1 MRCNTA
7 TSIIYALTAAAFS
20 VFMLSRNLGTG
31 GRWSVLFLLWLFV
44 CAVPLL
50 FVFAY
55 PRFLFADFAP
65 QNRRRYAALLNGVG
79 AVTTTVLFSV
89 LATPFWKNPVRDIDD
104 SIPLALVPLAVL
116 VVFFVAAIFLLLK
129 NTSSLATLA
138 SILFWPYWLLLTLVF
153 VDRWFQ
159 DTSLHASYYFL
170 GFVAPVLFAFAA
182 GTVSYRPTIAHAAAF
197 MGLVGAPWLYWDVI
211 RGSGYDNVW
220 LMFNQPDNRFA
231 IYPLYAVPAI
241 FSIALI
247 AFAIATAAV
256 RLLPSHWHLRGFP
269 LSARTWPG
277 VVACFVVLAVWFTQS
292 VMPYR
297 IPGAVDYSGWPI
309 LQILHVEKR
318 GLQFHESCI
327 NVWGRP
333 NRPMSVSFSRNDR
346 RLFQYRFQ
354 QKYAS
359 GKPPEDLVE
368 RIRAILKSSGRGKS
382 DTVKPLRNWNADG
395 WYFNVEGSGLKVYG
409 TANGSPPPQEIVDL
423 FHDLDKIPR
432 SSETQSELK
441 DVCLGFCY
449 DPLSGLGSLYANHR
463 CFNDGHGVV
472 CR

>member
-1 MRCNTA
+1 
-7 TSIIYALTAAAFS
+7 
-20 VFMLSRNLGTG
+20 
-31 GRWSVLFLLWLFV
+31 
-44 CAVPLL
+44 
-50 FVFAY
+50 
-55 PRFLFADFAP
+55 
-65 QNRRRYAALLNGVG
+65 
-79 AVTTTVLFSV
+79 
-89 LATPFWKNPVRDIDD
+89 
-104 SIPLALVPLAVL
+104 
-116 VVFFVAAIFLLLK
+116 
-129 NTSSLATLA
+129 
-138 SILFWPYWLLLTLVF
+138 
-153 VDRWFQ
+153 
-159 DTSLHASYYFL
+159 
-170 GFVAPVLFAFAA
+170 
-182 GTVSYRPTIAHAAAF
+182 
-197 MGLVGAPWLYWDVI
+197 
-211 RGSGYDNVW
+211 
-220 LMFNQPDNRFA
+220 MFNQPDNRFA